1 MLNFIDIQKAH
12 ETFTG
17 SDFPKLIQVYKEMGM
32 VLNTVSLEKGLV
44 TYTDLLG
51 DSVQQTGYRFQ
62 TLIVP

>member
-1 MLNFIDIQKAH
+1 MLNIIDIQKPH

-44 TYTDLLG
+44 TYTDFAG
-51 DSVQQTGYRFQ
+51 NSDQQTGYRYQ
-62 TLIVP
+62 TLIAP